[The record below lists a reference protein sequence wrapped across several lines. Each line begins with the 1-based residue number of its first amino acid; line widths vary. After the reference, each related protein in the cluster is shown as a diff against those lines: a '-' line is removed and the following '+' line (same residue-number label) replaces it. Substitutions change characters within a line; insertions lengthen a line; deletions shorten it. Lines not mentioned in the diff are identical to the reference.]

1 LTDSSHVKEYYT
13 ALKHR
18 TMLVLQQIAGED
30 RSAEIEKI
38 ELALLSLI
46 PPKNYAGATGAEVE
60 LVKAYERTCAI
71 LSQHI
76 GRNPKRLTVLEFY
89 ETLGT
94 LKKETRKYEY
104 GKPDQG

>member
-1 LTDSSHVKEYYT
+1 
-13 ALKHR
+13 
-18 TMLVLQQIAGED
+18 MLEHIQGQDRAEQIARVEA
-30 RSAEIEKI
+30 S
-38 ELALLSLI
+38 LLSLI
-46 PPKNYAGATGAEVE
+46 PPKEYSGPLGAEVE

-104 GKPDQG
+104 GKPDQGQ